1 MDFFTILSF
10 ILMTLLYVVPFIF
23 VYFFAKRLERYFHIR
38 SFLFFSGSVCAV
50 LSFSLLTI
58 DSVINPLS
66 IELGSGVYLS
76 SINLAGAFFSLAA
89 SILFYLLTDEVSRTL
104 GAQERDVALPILF
117 LVILFA
123 LYYAL
128 SKAALSLSLN
138 FFFSIASFLFL
149 FLSYQN
155 LAEIYGSLASGYRTP
170 ALIASFLL
178 LWHVFYQTF
187 AFMLY
192 LFPSEISGTFF
203 YYAQTAI
210 TIATIL
216 LLAIPV
222 WRMLKSLGI
231 TVKQDMSP
239 FLNRISMLIGGSA
252 ITILKRAID
261 EYNREHGTTISYDPE
276 KGLLSAD
283 ENFMLFAVSYFEGY
297 IGPVAKRVYSD
308 LVSKDGSNSTKTS

>member
-10 ILMTLLYVVPFIF
+10 ILMALLYIVPFIF
-23 VYFFAKRLERYFHIR
+23 VYFFAKKLEKYFRIR
-38 SFLFFSGSVCAV
+38 SFLFASGSICAV

-58 DSVINPLS
+58 DSVINPAS
-66 IELGSGVYLS
+66 IALGSGVYLS
-76 SINLAGAFFSLAA
+76 GINLAGAFFSLAA
-89 SILFYLLTDEVSRTL
+89 SILFYLLTDEVSRAL
-104 GAQERDVALPILF
+104 GAQKRDLSLPIFF

-123 LYYAL
+123 LYYSL
-128 SKAALSLSLN
+128 GKAPLSLSLN
-138 FFFSIASFLFL
+138 FLFSIASFLFL
-149 FLSYQN
+149 FRSYQN
-155 LAEIYGSLASGYRTP
+155 LAEIYGSLASGYRAP

-203 YYAQTAI
+203 YNAQAVI

-222 WRMLKSLGI
+222 WRMIKSLGI
-231 TVKQDMSP
+231 TVKQDMPP
-239 FLNRISMLIGGSA
+239 FLNKISMLIGGSA

-261 EYNREHGTTISYDPE
+261 EYNREHGATIRYDSK
-276 KGLLSAD
+276 KGLLNANED
-283 ENFMLFAVSYFEGY
+283 FMRFAVSYFEGY

-308 LVSKDGSNSTKTS
+308 LVSENGSNSTKTS